1 MPDSLAIFGMRYD
14 MGVANV
20 GGRMD
25 PRHADTSY
33 VGGEYAQ
40 NGSA

>member
-1 MPDSLAIFGMRYD
+1 MIWVLQ
-14 MGVANV
+14 NV

-40 NGSA
+40 DGSA